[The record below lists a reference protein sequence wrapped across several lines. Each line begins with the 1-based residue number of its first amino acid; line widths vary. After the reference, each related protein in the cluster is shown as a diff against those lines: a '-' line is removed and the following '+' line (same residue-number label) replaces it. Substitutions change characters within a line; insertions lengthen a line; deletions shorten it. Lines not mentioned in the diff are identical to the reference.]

1 MKTEALRRT
10 KEGTKF
16 FGSRLQKGKTMRTF
30 GDEKKVAEIL
40 EKNGIDPWAKRLR
53 GVADIEKACP
63 HYSIMAELEPY
74 IVTETKSPTLVA
86 VKTKAEA

>member
-1 MKTEALRRT
+1 
-10 KEGTKF
+10 
-16 FGSRLQKGKTMRTF
+16 MRIF

-63 HYSIMAELEPY
+63 HYSVIAKL
-74 IVTETKSPTLVA
+74 
-86 VKTKAEA
+86 